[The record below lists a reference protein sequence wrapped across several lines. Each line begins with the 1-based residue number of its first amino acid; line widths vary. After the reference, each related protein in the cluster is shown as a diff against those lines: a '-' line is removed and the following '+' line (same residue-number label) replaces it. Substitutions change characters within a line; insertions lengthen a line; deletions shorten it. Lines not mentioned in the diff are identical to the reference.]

1 MKKLMV
7 VICLLLASC
16 GSSNWVM
23 FKAPF
28 FDFTVPPGFELKR
41 ETKNLLQF
49 ESDTGSITIAWS
61 MDQYSM
67 KDQPATEAVTG
78 NPGDRIVVS
87 EPQILGKN
95 KVWYSEIQTKDGW
108 RVYLTL
114 PLDRGEMRV
123 EAVSKGEPSNIRQ
136 SVRSVVVTNETYFS
150 YPH

>member
-16 GSSNWVM
+16 GSSNWIM

>member
-1 MKKLMV
+1 MKKIL
-7 VICLLLASC
+7 IAFCLVLVSC
-16 GSSNWVM
+16 GASKWVM

-28 FDFTVPPGFELKR
+28 FDFTVPPGFELKK
-41 ETKNLLQF
+41 ETKNLLRF
-49 ESDTGSITIAWS
+49 ESDTDSITIAWS
-61 MDQYSM
+61 MDQFSM

-78 NPGDRIVVS
+78 NPGDKIVVS
-87 EPQILGKN
+87 EPQILGNN

-123 EAVSKGEPSNIRQ
+123 EAVCEGESSNIRQ